1 MTVDT
6 DALRDLLCARLCEDV
21 GVVARPDN
29 EIMLRTHFKFPDGD
43 GYPFHLA
50 EAPAGGLRLSDHGHT
65 LMHISYE
72 HDVDSFLSGT
82 RGMLLERI
90 VGESGLLFDEGVFSF
105 ETSAERLPEAIFA
118 FGQALTRIY
127 DLTLLSRSNVG
138 STFYDDLADY
148 LTDFVDESKV
158 EKDYLPEVPERGSL
172 SGRLSD
178 RRQERRPALSLRRA
192 ESRQGS
198 FDNDHARVLPSPA
211 VGLRVDHRLP
221 ESARDSQDRSGPTL
235 RCRRRHDLVACID
248 QRPESQALA
257 SSRLKRSTT
266 GGSTMARRTRPKK
279 AKQVESFVYD
289 ERRTNIPSA
298 EDRSLMEEDD
308 LTPIQ
313 VGLQAAQSR
322 PRPSVGLARQG

>member
-72 HDVDSFLSGT
+72 HDVDSFLTGT

-105 ETSAERLPEAIFA
+105 ETSAERLPEAIFV
-118 FGQALTRIY
+118 FGQALTRVY

-158 EKDYLPEVPERGSL
+158 EKDYLPEVPNAEAYPVDYRIEGK
-172 SGRLSD
+172 SGVPLFLYGVPNRDKARLTTIMLGYFHRQQLDFESIIVFQNQPEIPRTDLARLSD
-178 RRQERRPALSLRRA
+178 VGGDMISSLASTNDLSRKLLRR
-192 ESRQGS
+192 
-198 FDNDHARVLPSPA
+198 
-211 VGLRVDHRLP
+211 
-221 ESARDSQDRSGPTL
+221 
-235 RCRRRHDLVACID
+235 VA
-248 QRPESQALA
+248 
-257 SSRLKRSTT
+257 
-266 GGSTMARRTRPKK
+266 
-279 AKQVESFVYD
+279 
-289 ERRTNIPSA
+289 
-298 EDRSLMEEDD
+298 
-308 LTPIQ
+308 
-313 VGLQAAQSR
+313 
-322 PRPSVGLARQG
+322 